1 MEALLGLFL
10 GVIGTYWVLK
20 YIKIQQRKDITNAQ
34 SDIIMKKI
42 RKVWKLITVEGEF
55 AEIYHYENTK
65 ERFLNMVSSKKRAI
79 LLINAKA
86 YVGYDLSKIKMKAV
100 NEKKVVKLTEFPE
113 PQILSLETDLK
124 YYDKKDGLF
133 NKFDSTDLT
142 EVNAQAKEFVLAK
155 IPESG
160 LYDTAKSEAL
170 EAVLL
175 IQNIVETIGWTLD
188 YEDLLLSKNY
198 KGKLQE
204 RWENKLESIEQNDE
218 ASLKE

>member
-1 MEALLGLFL
+1 MEGLLGLFL
-10 GVIGTYWVLK
+10 GAIITYWVLK
-20 YIKIQQRKDITNAQ
+20 YIKIQKRKDVTNSQ
-34 SDIIMKKI
+34 SVIILEKI

-65 ERFLNMVSSKKRAI
+65 ERFLNMVSSKKKAI

-86 YVGYDLSKIKMKAV
+86 HVGYDLSKIKMEAV
-100 NEKKVVKLTEFPE
+100 NEKKVIKLTEFPD

-142 EVNAQAKEFVLAK
+142 EVNTQAKEYVLQK

-160 LYDTAKSEAL
+160 LFDTAKSEAL

-188 YEDLLLSKNY
+188 YQDLLLAKNN
-198 KGKLQE
+198 KGEVIQE
-204 RWENKLESIEQNDE
+204 KVMKKLE
-218 ASLKE
+218 L

>member
-10 GVIGTYWVLK
+10 GAIITYWAMR
-20 YIKIQQRKDITNAQ
+20 YIKIQKSKEVTNAQ
-34 SDIIMKKI
+34 SVILLEKI

-65 ERFLNMVSSKKRAI
+65 ERFMSMVSSKKKAI

-86 YVGYDLSKIKMKAV
+86 HVGFDLSKIDMEAI
-100 NEKKVVKLTEFPE
+100 NEKKVIKLTKFPD
-113 PQILSLETDLK
+113 PQILSLETDLR
-124 YYDKKDGLF
+124 YYDKKEGLF
-133 NKFDSTDLT
+133 NKFDSMDLT
-142 EVNAQAKEFVLAK
+142 EVNSKAKAHVMQK

-160 LYDTAKSEAL
+160 LFDTAKSEAL

-188 YEDLLLSKNY
+188 YQDLLLAKNQ
-198 KGKLQE
+198 KGMIQNEPVK
-204 RWENKLESIEQNDE
+204 KLE
-218 ASLKE
+218 KGT

>member
-1 MEALLGLFL
+1 MEGLLGLFL
-10 GVIGTYWVLK
+10 GAIITYWVLK
-20 YIKIQQRKDITNAQ
+20 YIKIQKGKDITNSQ
-34 SDIIMKKI
+34 SIVIMEKI

-65 ERFLNMVSSKKRAI
+65 ERFMSMVSSKKKAI

-86 YVGYDLSKIKMKAV
+86 HVGYDLSKIKMEAI
-100 NEKKVVKLTEFPE
+100 NDKKVIRLTEFPD

-124 YYDKKDGLF
+124 YYDKKEGLF

-142 EVNAQAKEFVLAK
+142 EVNSQAKEHVLLK
-155 IPESG
+155 IPQSG

-188 YEDLLLSKNY
+188 YEDLLLAKNN
-198 KGKLQE
+198 KG
-204 RWENKLESIEQNDE
+204 I
-218 ASLKE
+218 ALKETKVKELEA

>member
-10 GVIGTYWVLK
+10 GAIITYWVLK
-20 YIKIQQRKDITNAQ
+20 YIKIQKRKDMTNAQ
-34 SDIIMKKI
+34 SVIIMERI

-65 ERFLNMVSSKKRAI
+65 ERFMSMVSSKKKAI

-86 YVGYDLSKIKMKAV
+86 YVGYDLSKIKMEAV
-100 NEKKVVKLTEFPE
+100 NEKKVIKLTDFPE

-124 YYDKKDGLF
+124 YYDKKEGLF

-142 EVNAQAKEFVLAK
+142 EVNAQAKDHVLLK

-160 LYDTAKSEAL
+160 LFDTAKSEAL

-175 IQNIVETIGWTLD
+175 IENIVETIGWTLD
-188 YEDLLLSKNY
+188 YQDLLLAKSN
-198 KGKLQE
+198 KGILDKEEVIKKLD
-204 RWENKLESIEQNDE
+204 S
-218 ASLKE
+218 

>member
-1 MEALLGLFL
+1 MEGLLGLFL
-10 GVIGTYWVLK
+10 GAIITFWVLK
-20 YIKIQQRKDITNAQ
+20 YIKIQKTKDITNSQ
-34 SDIIMKKI
+34 SMVIMEKI

-65 ERFLNMVSSKKRAI
+65 ERFMSMVSSKKKAI

-86 YVGYDLSKIKMKAV
+86 HVGYDLSKIKMEAI
-100 NEKKVVKLTEFPE
+100 NDKKVIRLTEFPD

-124 YYDKKDGLF
+124 YYDKKEGLF

-142 EVNAQAKEFVLAK
+142 EVNSQAKEHVLLK
-155 IPESG
+155 IPQSG

-188 YEDLLLSKNY
+188 YEDLLLAKNN
-198 KGKLQE
+198 KG
-204 RWENKLESIEQNDE
+204 I
-218 ASLKE
+218 ALKETLVKELEA

>member
-10 GVIGTYWVLK
+10 GAIITYWVMRYMKLQK
-20 YIKIQQRKDITNAQ
+20 SKDQTHAQ
-34 SDIIMKKI
+34 STILMEKI

-65 ERFLNMVSSKKRAI
+65 ERFMSMVSSKKKAV

-86 YVGYDLSKIKMKAV
+86 YVGFDLSRIKMEAIT
-100 NEKKVVKLTEFPE
+100 EKKTIKLTDFPDPE
-113 PQILSLETDLK
+113 VLSLETDLR

-133 NKFDSTDLT
+133 NKFDSSDLT
-142 EVNAQAKEFVLAK
+142 EVNVKAKDHVLEK

-160 LYDTAKSEAL
+160 LLDTARSEAL

-175 IQNIVETIGWTLD
+175 VQNIVETIGWSLD
-188 YEDLLLSKNY
+188 YQDLLLAKSN
-198 KGKLQE
+198 KGELPGENTKKLT
-204 RWENKLESIEQNDE
+204 S
-218 ASLKE
+218 

>member
-10 GVIGTYWVLK
+10 GAIVTYWVMRYVKLQK
-20 YIKIQQRKDITNAQ
+20 SKDQTHAQ
-34 SDIIMKKI
+34 STILMEKI

-65 ERFLNMVSSKKRAI
+65 ERFMSMVSSKKKAV

-86 YVGYDLSKIKMKAV
+86 YVGFDLSQIKMEALTD
-100 NEKKVVKLTEFPE
+100 KKTIKLTEFPE
-113 PQILSLETDLK
+113 PQVLSLETDLR

-133 NKFDSTDLT
+133 NKFDSSDLT
-142 EVNAQAKEFVLAK
+142 EVNSKAKDHVLEK

-160 LYDTAKSEAL
+160 LLDTARSEAL

-175 IQNIVETIGWTLD
+175 VQNIVETIGWSLD
-188 YEDLLLSKNY
+188 YQDLLLSKSS
-198 KGKLQE
+198 KGELPPDTKKLT
-204 RWENKLESIEQNDE
+204 S
-218 ASLKE
+218 

>member
-10 GVIGTYWVLK
+10 GAIITYWVLR
-20 YIKIQQRKDITNAQ
+20 YIKIQKSKDRTNAQ
-34 SDIIMKKI
+34 SVIIMEKI
-42 RKVWKLITVEGEF
+42 KKVWKLITVEGEF

-65 ERFLNMVSSKKRAI
+65 ERFMSMVSSKKKAI

-86 YVGYDLSKIKMKAV
+86 YVGYDLSKIKMDAIV
-100 NEKKVVKLTEFPE
+100 EKKVIKLTEFPN
-113 PQILSLETDLK
+113 PQVLSLETDLK

-142 EVNAQAKEFVLAK
+142 EVNVKAKEFVLLK

-160 LYDTAKSEAL
+160 LFDTAKNEAL

-188 YEDLLLSKNY
+188 YQDLLLSKNS
-198 KGKLQE
+198 KGKIQKTPK
-204 RWENKLESIEQNDE
+204 RKLEIEE
-218 ASLKE
+218 

>member
-1 MEALLGLFL
+1 MEALLGLLL
-10 GVIGTYWVLK
+10 GVISTYWVLN
-20 YIKIQQRKDITNAQ
+20 YIKIQKRKDMTNSQ
-34 SDIIMKKI
+34 SVIIMEKI

-65 ERFLNMVSSKKRAI
+65 ERFMSMVSSKKRAI

-86 YVGYDLSKIKMKAV
+86 HVGYDLSKIKMEAI
-100 NEKKVVKLTEFPE
+100 NAKKVIRLTEFPE
-113 PQILSLETDLK
+113 PQVLSLETDLK
-124 YYDKKDGLF
+124 YYDKKEGLF

-142 EVNAQAKEFVLAK
+142 EVNTKAKEYVLMK

-160 LYDTAKSEAL
+160 LFDTAKSEAL

-188 YEDLLLSKNY
+188 YEDLLLTKSSKAE
-198 KGKLQE
+198 LP
-204 RWENKLESIEQNDE
+204 EN
-218 ASLKE
+218 LKEELGAL

>member
-1 MEALLGLFL
+1 MEGLLGLFL
-10 GVIGTYWVLK
+10 GAIITFWVLK
-20 YIKIQQRKDITNAQ
+20 YIKIQKRKDITNSQ
-34 SDIIMKKI
+34 SMIIMEKI

-65 ERFLNMVSSKKRAI
+65 ERFMSMVSSKKKAI

-86 YVGYDLSKIKMKAV
+86 HVGYDLSKIKMEA
-100 NEKKVVKLTEFPE
+100 NNDKKVIRLTDFPD
-113 PQILSLETDLK
+113 PQVLSLETDLR
-124 YYDKKDGLF
+124 YYDKKEGLF

-142 EVNAQAKEFVLAK
+142 EVNSQAKEHVLLK

-160 LYDTAKSEAL
+160 LFDTAKSEAL

-188 YEDLLLSKNY
+188 YEDLLLAKNN
-198 KGKLQE
+198 KGIKLKE
-204 RWENKLESIEQNDE
+204 KLVKKLE
-218 ASLKE
+218 A

>member
-1 MEALLGLFL
+1 MMEALLGLFL
-10 GVIGTYWVLK
+10 GAIITYWVMRYVKLQK
-20 YIKIQQRKDITNAQ
+20 TKDQTHAQ
-34 SDIIMKKI
+34 STILMEKI

-65 ERFLNMVSSKKRAI
+65 ERFMSMVSSKKKAV

-86 YVGYDLSKIKMKAV
+86 YVGFDLSRIKMEAITD
-100 NEKKVVKLTEFPE
+100 KKTIKLTDFPE
-113 PQILSLETDLK
+113 PEVLSLETDLR

-142 EVNAQAKEFVLAK
+142 EVSAKAKNHVLEK

-160 LYDTAKSEAL
+160 LLDTARSEAL

-175 IQNIVETIGWTLD
+175 VQNIVETIGWSLD
-188 YEDLLLSKNY
+188 YQDLLLSKSN
-198 KGKLQE
+198 KGELPVEPKKLT
-204 RWENKLESIEQNDE
+204 S
-218 ASLKE
+218 

>member
-10 GVIGTYWVLK
+10 GAIITYWAMRYVK
-20 YIKIQQRKDITNAQ
+20 FQKTKDLTNAQ
-34 SDIIMKKI
+34 STILMEKI

-65 ERFLNMVSSKKRAI
+65 ERFMNMVSSKKRAI

-86 YVGYDLSKIKMKAV
+86 YVGFDMSRIRMEAIT
-100 NEKKVVKLTEFPE
+100 EKKVIKLTEFPDPE
-113 PQILSLETDLK
+113 VLSLETDLR

-133 NKFDSTDLT
+133 NKFDSSDLT
-142 EVNAQAKEFVLAK
+142 EVNSEAKKHVLDK

-160 LYDTAKSEAL
+160 LLETARSEAL

-175 IQNIVETIGWTLD
+175 VQNIVETIGWTLD
-188 YEDLLLSKNY
+188 YQDLILAKSNKGELPGETKKLSSKNVS
-198 KGKLQE
+198 G
-204 RWENKLESIEQNDE
+204 
-218 ASLKE
+218 

>member
-10 GVIGTYWVLK
+10 GAIITYWAMR
-20 YIKIQQRKDITNAQ
+20 YIKIQKSKEITNAQ
-34 SDIIMKKI
+34 SVILLEKI

-65 ERFLNMVSSKKRAI
+65 ERFMSMVSSKKRAI

-86 YVGYDLSKIKMKAV
+86 YVGFDLSKIDMEAI
-100 NEKKVVKLTEFPE
+100 NEKKVIKLTKFPD
-113 PQILSLETDLK
+113 PQILSLETDLR
-124 YYDKKDGLF
+124 YYDKKEGLF
-133 NKFDSTDLT
+133 NKFDSMDLT
-142 EVNAQAKEFVLAK
+142 EVNSKAKAHVMQK

-160 LYDTAKSEAL
+160 LFDTAKSEAL

-188 YEDLLLSKNY
+188 YQDLLLAKNQ
-198 KGKLQE
+198 KGMIQDMPVK
-204 RWENKLESIEQNDE
+204 KLEKDT
-218 ASLKE
+218 

>member
-10 GVIGTYWVLK
+10 GAIATYWVMR
-20 YIKIQQRKDITNAQ
+20 YIKLQNRKDLTNAQ
-34 SDIIMKKI
+34 SVILMEKI

-65 ERFLNMVSSKKRAI
+65 ERFMNMVSSKKKAI
-79 LLINAKA
+79 LLINARA
-86 YVGYDLSKIKMKAV
+86 YVGFDLSKIRMEAL
-100 NEKKVVKLTEFPE
+100 NEKRVIRLTDFPE
-113 PQILSLETDLK
+113 PQVLSLETDLR

-133 NKFDSTDLT
+133 NKFDSSDLT
-142 EVNAQAKEFVLAK
+142 EVSTKAKEFVMEK

-160 LYDTAKSEAL
+160 LFDTARSEAL

-188 YEDLLLSKNY
+188 YQDLLLAKSK
-198 KGKLQE
+198 KEGLPA
-204 RWENKLESIEQNDE
+204 E
-218 ASLKE
+218 AKPEELKS

>member
-10 GVIGTYWVLK
+10 GAIITYWVMRYMKLQK
-20 YIKIQQRKDITNAQ
+20 SKDLTHAQ
-34 SDIIMKKI
+34 STILMEKI

-65 ERFLNMVSSKKRAI
+65 ERFMSMVSSKKKAV

-86 YVGYDLSKIKMKAV
+86 YVGFDLSRIKMEAIT
-100 NEKKVVKLTEFPE
+100 EKKTIKLTDFPDPE
-113 PQILSLETDLK
+113 VLSLETDLR

-133 NKFDSTDLT
+133 NKFDSSDLT
-142 EVNAQAKEFVLAK
+142 EVNVKAKDHVLEK

-160 LYDTAKSEAL
+160 LLDTARSEAL

-175 IQNIVETIGWTLD
+175 VQNIVETIGWSLD
-188 YEDLLLSKNY
+188 YQDLLLAKSH
-198 KGKLQE
+198 KGELPGETTKKLT
-204 RWENKLESIEQNDE
+204 S
-218 ASLKE
+218 